1 MRRKEREN
9 MSKPAFNNGYVDG
22 SGSSSYAARK
32 DHNHSGSYA
41 AANHNHDNSYEPKNA
56 LLLKAAPVTIA
67 AADWEEKAATV
78 DYPTGLTSYVSY
90 VVAAGSAAAA
100 TAAALVLSSAGESGL
115 NFAVTTPPET
125 DLDLFILYC

>member
-1 MRRKEREN
+1 

-32 DHNHSGSYA
+32 DHDHSS
-41 AANHNHDNSYEPKNA
+41 SYEPKNA

-100 TAAALVLSSAGESGL
+100 TAAALVLSSAGEDGL
-115 NFAVTTPPET
+115 TFGVTTPPET
-125 DLDLFILYC
+125 SIDLFILYC